1 MKGKR
6 KQVACHF
13 KIEKDTAQKLDQRIK
28 RSGFASRTE
37 CKKYTLLDIMHQPD
51 NKRISDKKTTERMTG
66 KLLHSFPKKIN
77 QPPTRGVPS
86 GKHPH
91 PLQARAQLTQQPHQ
105 AAPPNQSCPPHDKS
119 FPAQNGLQAF
129 SGLHDT

>member
-13 KIEKDTAQKLDQRIK
+13 KMEKDTAQKLDQRIK

-66 KLLHSFPKKIN
+66 KLLHSFPKKLI
-77 QPPTRGVPS
+77 S
-86 GKHPH
+86 H
-91 PLQARAQLTQQPHQ
+91 QL
-105 AAPPNQSCPPHDKS
+105 AAFLLVN
-119 FPAQNGLQAF
+119 FPILRKPEL
-129 SGLHDT
+129 S